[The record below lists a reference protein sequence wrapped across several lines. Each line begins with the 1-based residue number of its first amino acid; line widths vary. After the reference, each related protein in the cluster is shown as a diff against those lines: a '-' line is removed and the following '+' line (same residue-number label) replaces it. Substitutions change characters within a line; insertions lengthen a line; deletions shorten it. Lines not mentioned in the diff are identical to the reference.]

1 MNKKEL
7 IKLKDG
13 AVVDIRDSF
22 YHYSGSCPTCNYGS
36 YFESEYDFIFKNKTP
51 MFTLTIKKEMSDMPL
66 LSTGDMFRIICNLDN
81 EELRDVTEKEFGE
94 FLLKKIRQYARENIK
109 NDLYTLN
116 NVEEFSISD
125 SDRKRVIPN
134 SSYRLEDMIL
144 WAFEDNDGR
153 IVFYQVGYNR
163 VSKNPVIITTKE
175 IKVSANDSLYL
186 ESVSLSDKEIIE
198 LLKNTKLY
206 NKDMLTFVKKLE
218 HQSRKKEVNNGNN

>member
-81 EELRDVTEKEFGE
+81 EELKDVTEKEFGE

-163 VSKNPVIITTKE
+163 VSKNPVIITTK
-175 IKVSANDSLYL
+175 VSMSLLYSL
-186 ESVSLSDKEIIE
+186 VFFNNSIISLSDNET
-198 LLKNTKLY
+198 LSRYKLS
-206 NKDMLTFVKKLE
+206 LAETFISFVKKLE

>member
-1 MNKKEL
+1 MPVGKIMFNVSL
-7 IKLKDG
+7 FIKD
-13 AVVDIRDSF
+13 
-22 YHYSGSCPTCNYGS
+22 
-36 YFESEYDFIFKNKTP
+36 
-51 MFTLTIKKEMSDMPL
+51 
-66 LSTGDMFRIICNLDN
+66 
-81 EELRDVTEKEFGE
+81 E
-94 FLLKKIRQYARENIK
+94 FLLKKIRQYARENVK

-116 NVEEFSISD
+116 NVKEFSVSD
-125 SDRKRVIPN
+125 SNRKRVTPN

-163 VSKNPVIITTKE
+163 VSKNPIIITTKE

-198 LLKNTKLY
+198 LLKDTKLY